1 MIQPEIPIMNVF
13 QDIFLIF
20 FLNAY
25 VINLYI
31 GTTFYTTIINY
42 VKPIQQFLTIWIVAY
57 FLIINMEEKE

>member
-1 MIQPEIPIMNVF
+1 MIQPEISIMNVF

-31 GTTFYTTIINY
+31 GTTFYATIINY